1 MTSSLRKST
10 FGDFFAKFVVHNF
23 AHICVSVQNTK
34 FGTPTVSIS
43 RHTAHFTPAGQMYKI
58 YRICTD
64 YVYSVPLQYAD
75 DISFWITGSNTSAI
89 VTKLQSDLHSSDSHL
104 DDIGLKLNPTKTKFM
119 VIRKPNTYDDFAN
132 SVLACKGEQLEVV
145 QQAKYLGI
153 FIDEHLHFHHQVK
166 YVVDSVLCK
175 AGTFKHGRRNLTTEA
190 RRTVY
195 LSVCQATLDFAS
207 NAYVHC
213 LSNQLN
219 NRLVITSHLCMKK
232 VFGLDRSTPTQL
244 ILSKFNLYS
253 FEQRVN
259 LKLYV
264 LVYRCLTHHVS
275 PLLTSLFLQRA
286 LGPNTRAVIRGQS
299 TAALVL
305 PHTFSRYGLHSV
317 SFLAADRWNALPSE
331 CRQARSPSVFVIL
344 INHHL
349 GFPVKRHSLLGLP

>member
-1 MTSSLRKST
+1 MST
-10 FGDFFAKFVVHNF
+10 A
-23 AHICVSVQNTK
+23 
-34 FGTPTVSIS
+34 
-43 RHTAHFTPAGQMYKI
+43 R
-58 YRICTD
+58 
-64 YVYSVPLQYAD
+64 
-75 DISFWITGSNTSAI
+75 
-89 VTKLQSDLHSSDSHL
+89 
-104 DDIGLKLNPTKTKFM
+104 
-119 VIRKPNTYDDFAN
+119 
-132 SVLACKGEQLEVV
+132 
-145 QQAKYLGI
+145 
-153 FIDEHLHFHHQVK
+153 
-166 YVVDSVLCK
+166 
-175 AGTFKHGRRNLTTEA
+175 TF
-190 RRTVY
+190 Y

-213 LSNQLN
+213 LSNQLY

-286 LGPNTRAVIRGQS
+286 LGPNIRAVTRGQS

-344 INHHL
+344 IKHHL

>member
-1 MTSSLRKST
+1 MST
-10 FGDFFAKFVVHNF
+10 AL
-23 AHICVSVQNTK
+23 A
-34 FGTPTVSIS
+34 IS
-43 RHTAHFTPAGQMYKI
+43 Y
-58 YRICTD
+58 
-64 YVYSVPLQYAD
+64 
-75 DISFWITGSNTSAI
+75 
-89 VTKLQSDLHSSDSHL
+89 
-104 DDIGLKLNPTKTKFM
+104 
-119 VIRKPNTYDDFAN
+119 
-132 SVLACKGEQLEVV
+132 
-145 QQAKYLGI
+145 
-153 FIDEHLHFHHQVK
+153 
-166 YVVDSVLCK
+166 
-175 AGTFKHGRRNLTTEA
+175 
-190 RRTVY
+190 
-195 LSVCQATLDFAS
+195 
-207 NAYVHC
+207 
-213 LSNQLN
+213 N

-286 LGPNTRAVIRGQS
+286 SGPNTRAVTRGQS

-344 INHHL
+344 IKHHL